1 MGKQS
6 KHMKHKGIYLCD
18 LRKEFDE
25 TKASKALNSD
35 LHVRALGL
43 PPKGEGGRLIFYP
56 TWCAETRTDP
66 AALAC
71 VCSQSKAT
79 EKSLNAYVKH
89 YSTSMK
95 SVLK

>member
-25 TKASKALNSD
+25 TKASKALNAD

-43 PPKGEGGRLIFYP
+43 PPKGEGGRLIFLPHMVCRDSYRP
-56 TWCAETRTDP
+56 RRARV
-66 AALAC
+66 C
-71 VCSQSKAT
+71 VLT
-79 EKSLNAYVKH
+79 EQGDREVPQR
-89 YSTSMK
+89 
-95 SVLK
+95 VR